1 MANITRARTGEF
13 LRKLFEVLMA
23 EPEGMHASA
32 AIDLVRS

>member
-23 EPEGMHASA
+23 EPEGTYASS
-32 AIDLVRS
+32 AID